1 MKSDIIIPI
10 TIFLLS
16 LAAAYIFVPANKY
29 RKAYI
34 LIAFLAVLIRI
45 AIVSYLY
52 RNGTDTFGTDGLLY
66 HQEGIKVARQL
77 AEGVPFYAVKYS
89 YTWYTVFIGLIYHLF
104 GVNRYIISYINIG
117 LTFFAAIMLLKIA
130 LNHKYKFINA
140 AFISLTFL
148 YFPNLFLWTADSRKE
163 ALLIFISFMCWYS
176 VQCLI
181 KSVEQQKPVTASD
194 ILRIIFV
201 CFLIWLSTLIRIYM
215 FIPLAAGIMVSQ
227 FLLYKK
233 SHARLCIVF
242 AVAIFISTFI
252 IFIAAVNPLTSN
264 YHAVSFPK
272 EQTVSIAQ
280 DVGSKVETVT
290 AIALNRNIFVSIV
303 NYLILPYPGNIDI
316 ADIQGS
322 RKVELIVG
330 MDMIAWYI
338 SLLLM
343 LTGIYSTFK
352 RKETFFM
359 GLLTFLAA
367 YIFINAIVVENVADT
382 ILRYRSVII
391 GTSLLFIDGDV
402 FRNIITR
409 FEHYIRFKTGAGK
422 TGTVGSY
429 SIRQINL

>member
-10 TIFLLS
+10 AIFLLS

-45 AIVSYLY
+45 ALVSYLY

-140 AFISLTFL
+140 AFISLAFL

-163 ALLIFISFMCWYS
+163 ALLIFICILCWYS
-176 VQCLI
+176 VQRFI
-181 KSVEQQKPVTASD
+181 IGIEQQRRVTAASL
-194 ILRIIFV
+194 IRIFFV
-201 CFLIWLSTLIRIYM
+201 CFLLWLSTLIRIYM
-215 FIPLAAGIMVSQ
+215 FAPLAAGILVSQ
-227 FLLYKK
+227 FMLYKK
-233 SHARLCIVF
+233 SRARASVIF
-242 AVAIFISTFI
+242 ATAVFISSFI
-252 IFIAAVNPLTSN
+252 ILIATVNPLTRD
-264 YHAVSFPK
+264 YHAIDFAK
-272 EQTVSIAQ
+272 EQTVSMTQ
-280 DVGSKVETVT
+280 EVGNKIETVKS
-290 AIALNRNIFVSIV
+290 IASSRNIIVSIV
-303 NYLILPYPGNIDI
+303 SYLLLPYPGNVDFKDI
-316 ADIQGS
+316 LGN
-322 RKVELIVG
+322 RKVEFIVN
-330 MDMIAWYI
+330 MDTIVWYVC
-338 SLLLM
+338 LLLM
-343 LTGIYSTFK
+343 LTGIYSTLK
-352 RKETFFM
+352 RKESCFM
-359 GLLTFLAA
+359 GLLAFLAA

-409 FEHYIRFKTGAGK
+409 FEHYMRFKAGTGK

-429 SIRQINL
+429 SIRQSEL